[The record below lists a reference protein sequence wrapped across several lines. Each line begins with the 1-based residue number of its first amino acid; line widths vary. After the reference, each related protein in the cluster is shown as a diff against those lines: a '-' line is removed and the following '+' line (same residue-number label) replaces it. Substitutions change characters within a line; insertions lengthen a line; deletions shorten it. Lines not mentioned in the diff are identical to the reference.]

1 MLLLKDIP
9 RYETLLAY
17 SKRYPNVDPDALEAY
32 FNLLRVASDVLEGL
46 EQYYLM
52 QGTSQ
57 GRFTV
62 LALLNREPDKPL
74 CPADLAERSGVTRAT
89 MTGLLQGL
97 ELDGLIKRTASSE
110 DKRMSYVALTTKGRK
125 YLDAVLPDLFRRLGQ
140 LMEGVTDKEGK
151 SMVKLLEKVRERID
165 VLSTRNPDA
174 AREAKRITGLPANA
188 GTRARAA

>member
-17 SKRYPNVDPDALEAY
+17 SRRYPNVDPDALEAY

-46 EQYYLM
+46 ERYYSKH
-52 QGTSQ
+52 GTSQ

-97 ELDGLIKRTASSE
+97 EHEGLIKRTASSE
-110 DKRMSYVALTTKGRK
+110 DRRMSYVALTSKGRK
-125 YLDAVLPDLFRRLGQ
+125 YLDSVLPDLFRRLGE
-140 LMEGVTDKEGK
+140 LMEGVTDKEGR
-151 SMVKLLEKVRERID
+151 SLVKLLEKVRERIPALGAD
-165 VLSTRNPDA
+165 GQPP
-174 AREAKRITGLPANA
+174 REHKRVI
-188 GTRARAA
+188 RAINSASRAQA

>member
-17 SKRYPNVDPDALEAY
+17 SRRYPNVDPDALEAY

-46 EQYYLM
+46 ERYYSKH
-52 QGTSQ
+52 GTSQ

-97 ELDGLIKRTASSE
+97 EHEGLIKRTASSE
-110 DKRMSYVALTTKGRK
+110 DRRMSYVALTSKGRK
-125 YLDAVLPDLFRRLGQ
+125 YLDSVLPDLFRRLGE
-140 LMEGVTDKEGK
+140 LMEGVTDKEGR
-151 SMVKLLEKVRERID
+151 SLVKLLEKVRERIPALGAD
-165 VLSTRNPDA
+165 GQPP
-174 AREAKRITGLPANA
+174 REHKRVIRPINSAS
-188 GTRARAA
+188 RAQA

>member
-9 RYETLLAY
+9 KYETLLAY

-46 EQYYLM
+46 ERYYSM
-52 QGTSQ
+52 HGTSQ

-74 CPADLAERSGVTRAT
+74 CPADLADRSGVTRAT

-97 ELDGLIKRTASSE
+97 EMEGLIKRTASSE
-110 DKRMSYVALTTKGRK
+110 DKRMSYVALTNKGRK
-125 YLDAVLPDLFRRLGQ
+125 YLDSVLPDLFGRLAQ
-140 LMEGVTDKEGK
+140 LMDGVTDKEGK
-151 SMVKLLEKVRERID
+151 SMVKLLEKVRERIN
-165 VLSTRNPDA
+165 VLTMAGATREG
-174 AREAKRITGLPANA
+174 RRITRLPAPTA
-188 GTRARAA
+188 RPRAA